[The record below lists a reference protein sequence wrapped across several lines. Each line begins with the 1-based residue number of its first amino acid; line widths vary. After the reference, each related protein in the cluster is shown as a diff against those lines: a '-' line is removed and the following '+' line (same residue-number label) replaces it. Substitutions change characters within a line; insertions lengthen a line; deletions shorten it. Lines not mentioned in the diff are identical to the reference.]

1 MEQRVANERR
11 PDSERLESPD
21 RRAPPSFDEAGE
33 ATSWRQRASAADAA
47 GKAMALIGQTIRTQ
61 ATILAYIDVFH
72 LCAITAA
79 LMIPLVL
86 VLVRRINVQTA
97 SAPIGH

>member
-1 MEQRVANERR
+1 M
-11 PDSERLESPD
+11 PD
-21 RRAPPSFDEAGE
+21 RSGRCPDIDASDQNKN
-33 ATSWRQRASAADAA
+33 QRDHQCGRDSVKVTAHGSSAADAA
-47 GKAMALIGQTIRTQ
+47 GQTMALIGQIIQTQ

-72 LCAITAA
+72 LCAISAA

-86 VLVRRINVQTA
+86 VLVRRVNIGAT